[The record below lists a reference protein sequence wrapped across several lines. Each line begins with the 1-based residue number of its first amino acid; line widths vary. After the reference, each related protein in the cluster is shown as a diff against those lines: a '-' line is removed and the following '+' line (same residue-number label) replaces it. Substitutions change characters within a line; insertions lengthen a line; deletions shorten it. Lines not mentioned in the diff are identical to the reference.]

1 MVSIFHQCNYY
12 HTYVLY
18 RHKHELLIFN
28 NVDNNRD
35 NELVGEFHLHILDSI
50 IRDRQITDNDLYP
63 SSRTY
68 NLDIIR
74 II

>member
-1 MVSIFHQCNYY
+1 MV
-12 HTYVLY
+12 L
-18 RHKHELLIFN
+18 
-28 NVDNNRD
+28 
-35 NELVGEFHLHILDSI
+35 LVGEFNLHILDSI